1 VPNAPTGL
9 AALYDVADDWVP
21 IYDRSSL
28 RGFFMACGTSG
39 NQFKNAPIAG
49 RFMRAIIDAVSIG
62 HDHDADPVQFP
73 GERTGEAIDLGAFS
87 RRRTPATTTGTVL
100 G

>member
-1 VPNAPTGL
+1 
-9 AALYDVADDWVP
+9 
-21 IYDRSSL
+21 
-28 RGFFMACGTSG
+28 MACGTSG

-49 RFMRAIIDAVSIG
+49 QFLRAIIDAVADG
-62 HDHDADPVQFP
+62 QDHDADPVQFP
-73 GERTGEAIDLGAFS
+73 GGRTGELIDLGAFS